1 MEKNKKP
8 KVQETY
14 EERYKR
20 AQKENQTRQ
29 VSFSI
34 TQWEEEGKVL
44 IGKLVKVEKVSSK
57 ELGGT
62 FEGEVNKYLF
72 DTDEGRVS
80 CVCGTSVDRVI
91 DAHKEKFVGY
101 TMAIEYQGK
110 RTLSGNREFNLFRV
124 DIISMSG
131 DDDIPY

>member
-1 MEKNKKP
+1 MEKDKKS
-8 KVQETY
+8 KVQETF

-20 AQKENQTRQ
+20 AEKEGQTRQ

-34 TQWEEEGKVL
+34 TQWEDEGKVL

-91 DAHKEKFVGY
+91 DAHKDKFVGY

>member
-8 KVQETY
+8 KAEETY

-20 AQKENQTRQ
+20 ASKEGQTRQ
-29 VSFSI
+29 VSFQI

-57 ELGGT
+57 ELGGK

-80 CVCGTSVDRVI
+80 CVCGTSVDRII
-91 DAHKEKFVGY
+91 DAHPKHFVGY
-101 TMAIEYQGK
+101 TMAIEYQG
-110 RTLSGNREFNLFRV
+110 RRSLSDNREFNLFRV

-131 DDDIPY
+131 DDDIPF

>member
-1 MEKNKKP
+1 MAENKKP
-8 KVQETY
+8 KTPETY
-14 EERYKR
+14 EKAYKL
-20 AQKENQTRQ
+20 AKEVGKTQQ

-44 IGKLVKVEKVSSK
+44 IGRLLEVVKVPSK

-62 FEGEVNKYLF
+62 FDGEVNKYLF

-91 DAHKEKFVGY
+91 DAREDHFVGHI
-101 TMAIEYQGK
+101 MAIEYQGK
-110 RTLSGNREFNLFRV
+110 RQLSQGREFNLFRV

-131 DDDIPY
+131 DDKIPF

>member
-1 MEKNKKP
+1 MAKNEKP

-20 AQKENQTRQ
+20 AKTEGQTRQ
-29 VSFSI
+29 VSFQI

-44 IGKLVKVEKVSSK
+44 IGKLIKVEKVTSK
-57 ELGGT
+57 ELGGK

-80 CVCGTSVDRVI
+80 CVCGTSVDRII
-91 DAHKEKFVGY
+91 DAHKDRFIGY
-101 TMAIEYQGK
+101 TMAIEYQG
-110 RTLSGNREFNLFRV
+110 RRPLSDNREFNLFRV